1 MSRLNDPENFAG
13 RVNYAAAVISNRRAT
28 SRAFDN
34 CFENNDGDEVAVILY
49 RRSLKNPKLAANIWR
64 YLSQSSVM
72 PEVERLKDVS
82 TRDMAEHARQTRE
95 RARAEFQKWLADQDA
110 A

>member
-1 MSRLNDPENFAG
+1 MSRINDPENFAG

-28 SRAFDN
+28 SRAFDG
-34 CFENNDGDEVAVILY
+34 CFENDDGDEVAVVLY

-64 YLSQSSVM
+64 YLAQSTIM
-72 PEVERLKDVS
+72 DAVERLKDVS
-82 TRDMAEHARQTRE
+82 TRDMPEHARQTRA
-95 RARAEFQKWLADQDA
+95 RCRAEFQKWLAEKDA